1 MLNRIIWLIATS
13 LIIVSGLYFSFKLKF
28 IQSNPIYYFCK
39 NKSKIM
45 KSKKYYVGMLL
56 ILLFVLV
63 LSSCNNCTKDN
74 SNPYND
80 TPREAKLREAGLV
93 NISELDTTI
102 MVHLVYATPYN
113 FMGRTLYH
121 GLKKAFM
128 LPELA
133 EKLVNA
139 QKILKKL
146 RPDLTLIVYDAARP
160 IEVQREMWAM
170 VEGTDMEDFVA
181 NPTKRPGMHNIAAAV
196 DVTLVDCTG
205 HPLPMG
211 SEYDYFG
218 DDARTTDEEKL
229 LKDGRITIREYE
241 NRLLLRRVMTE
252 AGMKPIAEEWW
263 HFDLMD
269 TKKAREIYKAF

>member
-1 MLNRIIWLIATS
+1 MNTR
-13 LIIVSGLYFSFKLKF
+13 KF
-28 IQSNPIYYFCK
+28 NF
-39 NKSKIM
+39 
-45 KSKKYYVGMLL
+45 
-56 ILLFVLV
+56 LFVLIFAFAII
-63 LSSCNNCTKDN
+63 SSCNNRANLNQDPN
-74 SNPYND
+74 QD

-93 NISELDTTI
+93 NIAELDSTI

-113 FMGRTLYH
+113 FMSRRLYH
-121 GLKKAFM
+121 GLNKAFM

-133 EKLVNA
+133 DKLINA
-139 QKILKKL
+139 QKLLKKL

-211 SEYDYFG
+211 SEYDCFG
-218 DDARTTDEEKL
+218 DDSRTTDEEKL
-229 LKDGRITIREYE
+229 LKDGRITLREYE
-241 NRLLLRRVMTE
+241 NRLLLRKIMTDS
-252 AGMKPIAEEWW
+252 GLRPIDEEWW
-263 HFDLMD
+263 HFDLMEP
-269 TKKAREIYKAF
+269 KKARELYKAF

>member
-1 MLNRIIWLIATS
+1 MNIRKLNS
-13 LIIVSGLYFSFKLKF
+13 
-28 IQSNPIYYFCK
+28 
-39 NKSKIM
+39 
-45 KSKKYYVGMLL
+45 
-56 ILLFVLV
+56 LFVLIFALV
-63 LSSCNNCTKDN
+63 LLTSCNNHANIKQDPN
-74 SNPYND
+74 AD

-93 NISELDTTI
+93 NIAELDTTI

-113 FMGRTLYH
+113 FMGRRLYH
-121 GLKKAFM
+121 GLNKAFM
-128 LPELA
+128 LPDLA
-133 EKLVNA
+133 DKLIKA
-139 QKILKKL
+139 QKLLKKL

-241 NRLLLRRVMTE
+241 NRLLLRKVMTE
-252 AGMKPIAEEWW
+252 SGLKAIDEEWW
-263 HFDLMD
+263 HFDLMEP
-269 TKKAREIYKAF
+269 KKARELYKAF

>member
-1 MLNRIIWLIATS
+1 M
-13 LIIVSGLYFSFKLKF
+13 KLKKY
-28 IQSNPIYYFCK
+28 NPIVLI
-39 NKSKIM
+39 S
-45 KSKKYYVGMLL
+45 LL
-56 ILLFVLV
+56 VLV
-63 LSSCNNCTKDN
+63 FFASCNNHAQIDQ
-74 SNPYND
+74 NPYND
-80 TPREAKLREAGLV
+80 TPREKKLRDAGLV
-93 NISELDTTI
+93 NIAELDSTI

-113 FMGRTLYH
+113 FMGRKLYH
-121 GLKKAFM
+121 GLNKAFM

-133 EKLVNA
+133 DKLVNA
-139 QKILKKL
+139 QKILKKV

-181 NPTKRPGMHNIAAAV
+181 NPTRRPGMHNIAAAV

-218 DDARTTDEEKL
+218 DDARTIDEEKL

-241 NRLLLRRVMTE
+241 NRLLLRKVMTD

-269 TKKAREIYKAF
+269 TKKAREIYKPF

>member
-1 MLNRIIWLIATS
+1 MNAKKLTLFAFVIVLIAAS
-13 LIIVSGLYFSFKLKF
+13 LV
-28 IQSNPIYYFCK
+28 
-39 NKSKIM
+39 
-45 KSKKYYVGMLL
+45 
-56 ILLFVLV
+56 
-63 LSSCNNCTKDN
+63 SCNNCAQINDN
-74 SNPYND
+74 PNAD
-80 TPREAKLREAGLV
+80 TPREAKLRAAGLV
-93 NISELDTTI
+93 NIAELDTTI

-113 FMGRTLYH
+113 FMGRKLYH
-121 GLKKAFM
+121 GLNKAFM

-139 QKILKKL
+139 QKLLKKL

-218 DDARTTDEEKL
+218 DDARTTNEEKL
-229 LKDGRITIREYE
+229 LKDGRITIRELE

-252 AGMKPIAEEWW
+252 SGMKPIAEEWW

-269 TKKAREIYKAF
+269 TKKAREIYKPF

>member
-1 MLNRIIWLIATS
+1 LISDLNNTI
-13 LIIVSGLYFSFKLKF
+13 FKLKF
-28 IQSNPIYYFCK
+28 KQSNPIYYFCK

>member
-1 MLNRIIWLIATS
+1 MNIRKLNS
-13 LIIVSGLYFSFKLKF
+13 
-28 IQSNPIYYFCK
+28 
-39 NKSKIM
+39 
-45 KSKKYYVGMLL
+45 
-56 ILLFVLV
+56 LFVLIFA
-63 LSSCNNCTKDN
+63 LAFLTSCNNHANIKQDPN
-74 SNPYND
+74 AD

-93 NISELDTTI
+93 NIAELDTTI

-113 FMGRTLYH
+113 FMGRRLYH
-121 GLKKAFM
+121 GLNKAFM
-128 LPELA
+128 LPDLA
-133 EKLVNA
+133 DKLIKA
-139 QKILKKL
+139 QKLLKKL

-241 NRLLLRRVMTE
+241 NRLLLRKVMTE
-252 AGMKPIAEEWW
+252 SGLKAIDEEWW
-263 HFDLMD
+263 HFDLMEP
-269 TKKAREIYKAF
+269 KKARELYKAF